1 MWLSE
6 QTATPAGLHFQ
17 AKQKLWSYDAAGSGA
32 GGNAIDVFPTL
43 DGVWND
49 VYPFA
54 RRCHKLCSR
63 RYRSGVSWRGGRAFG
78 EPEAG
83 GEIKLAGCKHR
94 KLRNLN
100 MVPPILGQRLSEL
113 CSPLLN
119 TDVPNLL
126 GDLVQPRARAIFQV
140 RRMLRQSLS
149 GSPVSSRAR
158 VCSYTANTLTR
169 MLFLRIVLSL
179 D

>member
-32 GGNAIDVFPTL
+32 GGNAIEVSPTL
-43 DGVWND
+43 DGVRND

-100 MVPPILGQRLSEL
+100 MVVESRGHVV
-113 CSPLLN
+113 LLAR
-119 TDVPNLL
+119 
-126 GDLVQPRARAIFQV
+126 GDLPIGSLVEILEVEAGLFRYGHSEAG
-140 RRMLRQSLS
+140 QSA
-149 GSPVSSRAR
+149 VSQIAE
-158 VCSYTANTLTR
+158 
-169 MLFLRIVLSL
+169 F
-179 D
+179 